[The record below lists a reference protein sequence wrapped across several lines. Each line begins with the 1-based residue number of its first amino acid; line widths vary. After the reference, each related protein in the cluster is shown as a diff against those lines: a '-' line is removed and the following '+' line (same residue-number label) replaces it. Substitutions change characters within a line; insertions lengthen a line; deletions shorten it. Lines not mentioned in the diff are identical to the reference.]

1 MTLLLYCSFFG
12 EEILD
17 QADYSRLSPD
27 LVLDA
32 IESIGFLSD
41 ARVLTLNSYEN
52 RVYQIG
58 IEDAEPLIAKFYR
71 PGRWSNDQILEE
83 HQFAFE
89 LVEQEIPVIAPIIK
103 EGKSLF
109 EYENYRF
116 ALYDRRGGH
125 APELENLDTLYTLG
139 QQLGRI
145 HAIGQIKPFQ
155 YRPTIS
161 IKSFAVESRNY
172 ILEQNLIPSSL
183 VEAYTSLTQHLLE
196 KIESLYNESQYR
208 TIRLHGDCHPGN
220 VLVRDNNLHI
230 VDLDDARNGP
240 AIQDLWMLL
249 SGDRAQKTSQLSAIL
264 EGYEEFCEFENKE
277 IRLIEVFRSIRMLH
291 YCGWLA
297 KRWSDP
303 AFPMAF
309 PWFNTENYWA
319 SHILELREQL
329 AALDEPP
336 LALQ

>member
-1 MTLLLYCSFFG
+1 M
-12 EEILD
+12 D
-17 QADYSRLSPD
+17 QADYARLSPD

-71 PGRWSNDQILEE
+71 PDRWSDEQILEE

-103 EGKSLF
+103 DGKSLF

-116 ALYDRRGGH
+116 ALYERRGGH
-125 APELENLDTLYTLG
+125 APELENLDTLHTLG

-145 HAIGQIKPFQ
+145 HAVGQTKPFQ
-155 YRPTIS
+155 FRPTIS
-161 IKSFAVESRNY
+161 IKSFAVESRHY
-172 ILEQNLIPSSL
+172 ILEQNLVPSSL
-183 VEAYTSLTQHLLE
+183 LEAYTSLTQDLIE
-196 KIESLYNESQYR
+196 KIESQYDVSQYR
-208 TIRLHGDCHPGN
+208 SIRLHGDCHPGN
-220 VLVRDNNLHI
+220 ILVRYDNLHI

-249 SGDRAQKTSQLSAIL
+249 NGDRAQKISQLSSIL
-264 EGYEEFCEFENKE
+264 DGYEEFCEFDSKE
-277 IRLIEVFRSIRMLH
+277 IRLIEVFRSLRMLH

-329 AALDEPP
+329 AALDEAP

>member
-1 MTLLLYCSFFG
+1 M
-12 EEILD
+12 D
-17 QADYSRLSPD
+17 QADYARLSPD

-32 IESIGFLSD
+32 VESIGYLSD
-41 ARVLTLNSYEN
+41 ACILALNSYEN

-71 PGRWSNDQILEE
+71 PGRWSTDQILEE

-89 LVEQEIPVIAPIIK
+89 LVEQEIPVIAPIVK
-103 EGKSLF
+103 DGKSLF

-125 APELENLDTLYTLG
+125 APELEDLDTLYTLG
-139 QQLGRI
+139 QHLGRI
-145 HAIGQIKPFQ
+145 HAIGQIKPFE
-155 YRPTIS
+155 YRPSIS
-161 IKSFAVESRNY
+161 IQSFAKDSRAY
-172 ILEQNLIPSSL
+172 ILENELVPKSL
-183 VEAYTSLTQHLLE
+183 LEAYSTLTDHLLE
-196 KIESLYNESQYR
+196 KIEAQYDESQYR
-208 TIRLHGDCHPGN
+208 AIRLHGDCHPGN
-220 VLVRDNNLHI
+220 ILVRYDNLHI

-240 AIQDLWMLL
+240 AIQDIWMLL
-249 SGDRAQKTSQLSAIL
+249 NGDRAQKTSQLSSIL
-264 EGYEEFCEFENKE
+264 DGYEEFCEFESQE
-277 IRLIEVFRSIRMLH
+277 IRLIEVFRSLRMLH

-297 KRWSDP
+297 KRWEDP
-303 AFPMAF
+303 AFPKAF

-329 AALDEPP
+329 AALDEAP